1 MEVNQEMWQTTV
13 QSELTQMRTDIRTLQ
28 DKSLIHDGA
37 IDQLKNDIGA
47 IKDDT
52 KWLRRSF
59 TNAFIF
65 ASISGL
71 IGIIY
76 GAFKMLGGS

>member
-37 IDQLKNDIGA
+37 IDQLKSDIGE
-47 IKDDT
+47 IKGDT
-52 KWLRRSF
+52 KWLRRAF
-59 TNAFIF
+59 TNAFIVAF
-65 ASISGL
+65 ISGM
-71 IGIIY
+71 IGIVY
-76 GAFKMLGGS
+76 TAFQLLGGS